1 MVRRTCRLVAKKF
14 FVLALREQV
23 CTMIDVM
30 NNIILN
36 ISLSTTLALAL
47 IEAVEN
53 YTTEEAHFG
62 CWGSDDAS
70 ALRAAERALEAAEAA
85 VAAHTGIVDKVGG
98 RDLWRWAYAQ
108 AGVEPSHS
116 VLM

>member
-1 MVRRTCRLVAKKF
+1 MK
-14 FVLALREQV
+14 
-23 CTMIDVM
+23 
-30 NNIILN
+30 NIIIN
-36 ISLSTTLALAL
+36 ISTSTTLALAL

-70 ALRAAERALEAAEAA
+70 ALRAAESALNAAERA
-85 VAAHTGIVDKVGG
+85 VAVHTGIVDKVGG
-98 RDLWRWAYAQ
+98 RNLWRWAYAQ
-108 AGVEPSHS
+108 AGVEPSVA